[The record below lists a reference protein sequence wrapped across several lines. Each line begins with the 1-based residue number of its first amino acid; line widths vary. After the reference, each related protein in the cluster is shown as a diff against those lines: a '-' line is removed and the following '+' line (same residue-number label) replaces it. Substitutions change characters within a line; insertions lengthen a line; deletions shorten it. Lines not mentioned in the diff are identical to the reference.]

1 MLTDVDSGLSTPTA
15 TNTRASQPA
24 SAGPAI
30 EPTATLTSRSP
41 SPAAPASATGAGSVP
56 RVTEYGATRTDWNAI
71 TRTNPRDDIGTA
83 YNRGAVIYN
92 GEYRDQ
98 FIEVSDPDRRI
109 QSFTEQFNRGT
120 PLWPAQQA
128 ILAELPGDARLV
140 LHHAWAGCYQEMF
153 ASQRLGRVLGGVLG
167 NRKGLVLVNLLAGD
181 PADPAPPWNAGDV
194 TSADFG
200 PGYSDPA
207 DPNC

>member
-1 MLTDVDSGLSTPTA
+1 M
-15 TNTRASQPA
+15 
-24 SAGPAI
+24 
-30 EPTATLTSRSP
+30 PTATLTSRSP

-56 RVTEYGATRTDWNAI
+56 RVTEYGAIRADWNAHHQDD
-71 TRTNPRDDIGTA
+71 PRDDIGTA
-83 YNRGAVIYN
+83 YNGGAVIYN
-92 GEYRDQ
+92 GEYCDQ
-98 FIEVSDPDRRI
+98 FIEVSDPDRRV

-153 ASQRLGRVLGGVLG
+153 ASQTLGRVLGGALG

-181 PADPAPPWNAGDV
+181 PADPAPTLEHRRRHLGRLRSRLQRPRRPQLLSV
-194 TSADFG
+194 VVI
-200 PGYSDPA
+200 
-207 DPNC
+207 